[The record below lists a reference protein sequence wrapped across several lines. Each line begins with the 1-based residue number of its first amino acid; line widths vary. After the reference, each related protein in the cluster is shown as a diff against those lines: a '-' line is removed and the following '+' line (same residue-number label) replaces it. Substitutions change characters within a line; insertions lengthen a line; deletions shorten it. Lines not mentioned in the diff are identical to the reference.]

1 MVIVGVDFVVMVLCL
16 YLYVFSEFLVSL
28 SLEKYRLVM
37 VSERGV
43 SLAYT

>member
-1 MVIVGVDFVVMVLCL
+1 MVFYL

-28 SLEKYRLVM
+28 GHQNFGLVM

-43 SLAYT
+43 SLADT